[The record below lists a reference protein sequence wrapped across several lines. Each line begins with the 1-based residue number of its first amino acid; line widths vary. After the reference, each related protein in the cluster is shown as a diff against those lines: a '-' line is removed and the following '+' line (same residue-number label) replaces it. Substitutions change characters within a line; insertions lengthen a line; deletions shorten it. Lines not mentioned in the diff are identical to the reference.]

1 MLVESGHFLVEGLDR
16 MLGFLERT
24 TAEKNVVGLVG
35 LQERFDGLVADA
47 IVAAGE
53 ENDFW
58 EQHWCYLLSVR

>member
-1 MLVESGHFLVEGLDR
+1 
-16 MLGFLERT
+16 MLGFRQRM

-35 LQERFDGLVADA
+35 LEERLDGLVADA
-47 IVAAGE
+47 VVAAGE

>member
-1 MLVESGHFLVEGLDR
+1 MEGLDR
-16 MLGFLERT
+16 MLGFRQRM

-35 LQERFDGLVADA
+35 LEERLDGLVADA
-47 IVAAGE
+47 VVAAGE